1 MTPSVLRPL
10 MLLALWLGLNGI
22 IVFILQLC
30 LGIFAPWLTILLSVI
45 TLTVLIYKNPLYL
58 VFDPKAWCVLG
69 VTAFF
74 VIMHSLHYPLGGW
87 DAWSCWNLKAK
98 FIYLGQEHFRD
109 MFEPLLWRSNTQYPL
124 LLPSINTWMWDII
137 GGAHAWGPMV
147 ISITLTLLTA
157 AVFLFAV
164 MEVAKQQAAALIMA
178 AAIFLLP
185 FNTTLSAGQYSDIL
199 VGLYLLCAFICFYR
213 DDLNLMVVFLGL
225 LSFTKTEGTV
235 AAGILAVLLLIL
247 RRDKV
252 KTFWP
257 IMLLS
262 FLPIIIFN
270 IGMAPHNEAFINGLV
285 SSAKPSTLQR
295 LKTVLTYPLGELFS
309 FKWNGLWV
317 IFLCMLA
324 ANWKKM
330 TQPRLRIFAIF
341 FAVFLGILLT
351 YYQINTF
358 FEIRWWMDTTLHR
371 ILFILMPSLFF
382 WAALSL

>member
-30 LGIFAPWLTILLSVI
+30 LGIFTPWPTILVSMI
-45 TLTVLIYKNPLYL
+45 TLAVLIYKNPLRL

-124 LLPSINTWMWDII
+124 LLPSINTWFWDII

-157 AVFLFAV
+157 AVLLFAV
-164 MEVAKQQAAALIMA
+164 KEVAKQQAAALIMT

-185 FNTTLSAGQYSDIL
+185 FNTTLCAGQYSDIL
-199 VGLYLLCAFICFYR
+199 VGLYLLCAFICFYK
-213 DDLNLMVVFLGL
+213 DDLNLMAVFLGL

-235 AAGILAVLLLIL
+235 ASVILTGLLLL
-247 RRDKV
+247 YRRDKI
-252 KTFWP
+252 KTFGP
-257 IMLLS
+257 IVLAS
-262 FLPIIIFN
+262 ALPTVIFTLW
-270 IGMAPHNEAFINGLV
+270 MAPHNEAFVNGLL
-285 SSAKPSTLQR
+285 STAKPSTAER
-295 LKTVLTYPLGELFS
+295 LTTVLTYPLGELLS

-317 IFLCMLA
+317 IFLGMLA

-330 TQPRLRIFAIF
+330 TQPGLRIFVIF
-341 FAVFLGILLT
+341 FAVFLGILLA

-371 ILFILMPSLFF
+371 ILFILIPSLFF